1 MSAGTTPTAIPTVA
15 GVPIYTPEVFSAL
28 LTRYSAAPVA
38 DTSGRWLL
46 LEAAHVVGQTRLGPH
61 LKTHTLMFGQARQE
75 GDWLKRLANSC
86 AWHWPHWGTWLAAC
100 PSETPGGRIS
110 VPFSRCQYAMTSQ
123 QSFRWP
129 DSKCPHERTLN

>member
-75 GDWLKRLANSC
+75 GDWPEAAGQLLRLALAPLGHVVGRLPIGNSGRSNIS
-86 AWHWPHWGTWLAAC
+86 AFQPMPVRDDIAAVISLA
-100 PSETPGGRIS
+100 R
-110 VPFSRCQYAMTSQ
+110 Q
-123 QSFRWP
+123 QVS
-129 DSKCPHERTLN
+129 T